1 MAPLLVLHRRRKL
14 KGNIVSWVSPAALC
28 PPLTF
33 GATQGGQGAHEEP
46 RGGCCL
52 GEEKAL
58 KSRPLI
64 SKGNN
69 GIFWDSH

>member
-1 MAPLLVLHRRRKL
+1 MWGSPVPQRPPDPHPLP
-14 KGNIVSWVSPAALC
+14 SAQS
-28 PPLTF
+28 
-33 GATQGGQGAHEEP
+33 GATQGQDAHTE
-46 RGGCCL
+46 RGEGCCL

>member
-1 MAPLLVLHRRRKL
+1 M
-14 KGNIVSWVSPAALC
+14 KGEEAAVSGAHLSPS
-28 PPLTF
+28 PPLTY
-33 GATQGGQGAHEEP
+33 GAAQGQDAQTQQGE
-46 RGGCCL
+46 GCCL

>member
-1 MAPLLVLHRRRKL
+1 MGLTCAPFPTSR
-14 KGNIVSWVSPAALC
+14 
-28 PPLTF
+28 LTSVHS
-33 GATQGGQGAHEEP
+33 GAMQGQDAHTEQEE
-46 RGGCCL
+46 GCCL